1 MGFYEHQVL
10 PRFIDV
16 MLGKGMEDVRAR
28 VAAGL
33 CGDVLELGFGSGR
46 NLPHTPASVTRLLA
60 VEPAAASRTL
70 AAQRVAEAPF
80 PVDWIG
86 LDGQD
91 LPLKSESV
99 DHVLVTW
106 TLCTIPDVE
115 PHAAREPPRT
125 ATRRDAALRRTR
137 ALTPGAGG
145 EVAGPTDAPVGK
157 GLRRLPPQPIHRQ
170 ADRRVRAHCFDDGD
184 LQHGW
189 SGALRLRLR
198 REGSEG
204 RVSARWWR
212 LGGQPGSCPT
222 RSGMMARMADAAPT

>member
-1 MGFYEHQVL
+1 MGFYEDQVL

-33 CGDVLELGFGSGR
+33 SGDVLELGFGSGR

-60 VEPAAASRTL
+60 VEPAAASCTL

-80 PVDWIG
+80 PVDWVG

-115 PHAAREPPRT
+115 RGLRESHRVLRPGGTLHFVEHGRSPR
-125 ATRRDAALRRTR
+125 APVAKWQDR
-137 ALTPGAGG
+137 LTPLWGKVFGG
-145 EVAGPTDAPVGK
+145 CHLNRSIDK
-157 GLRRLPPQPIHRQ
+157 LI
-170 ADRRVRAHCFDDGD
+170 
-184 LQHGW
+184 
-189 SGALRLRLR
+189 
-198 REGSEG
+198 EGSGLTVSTMETYNMGGPELFGFAYEG
-204 RVSARWWR
+204 KA
-212 LGGQPGSCPT
+212 LKAG
-222 RSGMMARMADAAPT
+222 

>member
-1 MGFYEHQVL
+1 MGFYEDQVL

-33 CGDVLELGFGSGR
+33 SGDVLELGFGSGR

-115 PHAAREPPRT
+115 R
-125 ATRRDAALRRTR
+125 ALRESHRVLRPGGTLHFVEHGRSPR
-137 ALTPGAGG
+137 APVAKWQDRLTPLWGKVFGG
-145 EVAGPTDAPVGK
+145 CHLNRSIDT
-157 GLRRLPPQPIHRQ
+157 LI
-170 ADRRVRAHCFDDGD
+170 
-184 LQHGW
+184 
-189 SGALRLRLR
+189 
-198 REGSEG
+198 EGSGLTVSTMETYNMGGPELFGFAYEG
-204 RVSARWWR
+204 TA
-212 LGGQPGSCPT
+212 LKAG
-222 RSGMMARMADAAPT
+222 

>member
-33 CGDVLELGFGSGR
+33 SGDVLELGFGSGR
-46 NLPHTPASVTRLLA
+46 NLPRIPRRRASPGCWPSNHRGLAHTGRTAG
-60 VEPAAASRTL
+60 SRG
-70 AAQRVAEAPF
+70 
-80 PVDWIG
+80 PVPRSTWIG

-115 PHAAREPPRT
+115 R
-125 ATRRDAALRRTR
+125 ALRETHRVLRPGGTLHFVEHGRSPR
-137 ALTPGAGG
+137 APVAKWQDRLTPLWGKVFGG
-145 EVAGPTDAPVGK
+145 CHLNRSIDK
-157 GLRRLPPQPIHRQ
+157 LI
-170 ADRRVRAHCFDDGD
+170 
-184 LQHGW
+184 
-189 SGALRLRLR
+189 
-198 REGSEG
+198 EGSGLTVSTMETYNMGGPELFGFAYEG
-204 RVSARWWR
+204 KA
-212 LGGQPGSCPT
+212 LKAG
-222 RSGMMARMADAAPT
+222 

>member
-1 MGFYEHQVL
+1 VGFYEDQVL

-33 CGDVLELGFGSGR
+33 SGDVLEIGFGSGR

-70 AAQRVAEAPF
+70 AAPRIAEAPF

-99 DHVLVTW
+99 DHILVTW

-115 PHAAREPPRT
+115 R
-125 ATRRDAALRRTR
+125 ALRESHRVLRPGATLHFVEHGRSPR
-137 ALTPGAGG
+137 APVAKWQDRLTPLWGKVFGGCHLNRSIDKLIEASGLTVSTMETYNMGGPELFGFAYEGKALKAG
-145 EVAGPTDAPVGK
+145 
-157 GLRRLPPQPIHRQ
+157 
-170 ADRRVRAHCFDDGD
+170 
-184 LQHGW
+184 
-189 SGALRLRLR
+189 
-198 REGSEG
+198 
-204 RVSARWWR
+204 
-212 LGGQPGSCPT
+212 
-222 RSGMMARMADAAPT
+222 